1 MSPNFMHVSLEP
13 RIVDKG
19 AVSCYNM
26 SASMHNY
33 RHFVTYL
40 DKDMG
45 TSASDR
51 ALKTIKEMGILR
63 PRDLDR
69 HGIPREYLRR
79 LTRQGLVKQVGRG
92 LYMLPDT
99 EIDEHHSLAEIA
111 KRVPHGVICLL
122 SALRFHEM
130 TTQAPFEVWVAIDSK
145 AHLPRNHGVPVRV
158 VRFSG
163 QVLREG
169 ITTHTIEGVD
179 VPIYSPAKT
188 VADCFR
194 YRNKVGLDVAIEA
207 LRDCRRQQKC
217 NYDELWHYAIVCR
230 VAQVMKPYLEV
241 MV

>member
-1 MSPNFMHVSLEP
+1 
-13 RIVDKG
+13 
-19 AVSCYNM
+19 
-26 SASMHNY
+26 
-33 RHFVTYL
+33 
-40 DKDMG
+40 
-45 TSASDR
+45 
-51 ALKTIKEMGILR
+51 
-63 PRDLDR
+63 
-69 HGIPREYLRR
+69 
-79 LTRQGLVKQVGRG
+79 
-92 LYMLPDT
+92 MLPDT

-130 TTQAPFEVWVAIDSK
+130 TTQAPFEVWVAIDPK
-145 AHLPRNHGVPVRV
+145 AHLPRDYGVPVRV

-217 NYDELWHYAIVCR
+217 DYDELWHYAIVCR